1 MSMMSVSGWK
11 GRDAAIES
19 LLAVAR
25 RETLVLAIAAEAGD
39 EEAGAVA
46 AARLRGAIGAA
57 RPLIL
62 ALGAEAVG
70 GAGGA
75 GLRHE
80 LSELPETP
88 HDRRAQH
95 WAAQLDRIAN
105 RAQGWF
111 TDQPARSLH
120 AIAARVDQRG
130 GDPAMP
136 ARGAPGD
143 LGMRGALDAS
153 HRRLVDLDLD
163 DLELHHIVLHDATL
177 TEITARRARLDA
189 ADARATRWLRCR
201 LDRSSL
207 ATAVFAGGAL
217 DRCDLVRANLE
228 ATSWHRAETSHCQL
242 GRATLIDARLDH
254 AAFTDCNLR
263 GADLEIV
270 RSPRVASLA
279 GARFV
284 RCDLRETNWS
294 GRELGGATFVDCKL
308 FGAHGAPRLNGVVI
322 ERPDISLLAD
332 GSRLAAPGE
341 VAAAWRTMI
350 GAVAAAKA

>member
-1 MSMMSVSGWK
+1 MSLSGAGWN

-25 RETLVLAIAAEAGD
+25 RETLVLAIAAEVGD
-39 EEAGAVA
+39 DDAGAVA
-46 AARLRGAIGAA
+46 SARLRWAIGAA
-57 RPLIL
+57 RPLI
-62 ALGAEAVG
+62 AEL
-70 GAGGA
+70 GA
-75 GLRHE
+75 GLGGEPGDPPQTPHE
-80 LSELPETP
+80 L
-88 HDRRAQH
+88 RAQH

-111 TDQPARSLH
+111 TDQSPRSLH
-120 AIAARVDQRG
+120 AIGARAARSA

-136 ARGAPGD
+136 GRGAGGAIS
-143 LGMRGALDAS
+143 LIGALDAS

-163 DLELHHIVLHDATL
+163 GLELRRIVLHDATL
-177 TEITARRARLDA
+177 TEVTARRARLDA
-189 ADARATRWLRCR
+189 ADARATRWLRCQ
-201 LDRSSL
+201 LDASSL
-207 ATAVFAGGAL
+207 ASAVLAGGAL
-217 DRCDLVRANLE
+217 DRCELARANLE
-228 ATSWHRAETSHCQL
+228 ATSWHRTEVSHCQL

-270 RSPRVASLA
+270 RSPDVASLA

-294 GRELGGATFVDCKL
+294 GRELGGAVFVDCKL
-308 FGAHGAPRLNGVVI
+308 FGAHGAPRLTGVVL
-322 ERPDISLLAD
+322 ERPDVSLLGD
-332 GSRLAAPGE
+332 GSRVAAPGD

-350 GAVAAAKA
+350 GAGAAAKA